1 MAAQKEKSTIQNR
14 IQSIPPVMI
23 AGIVFVL
30 IALYLCFRVYT
41 FYLLPKV
48 WRLLI
53 ILMLVLLAGVFLLLS
68 FLRRRKGGALK
79 VIEIIL
85 SVLLLVAS
93 ATLPYIE
100 KKVENLFSNNIRT
113 DVQDFHVYTFTQEY
127 RKAHPELNLPKAVT
141 RNLLDYTDSTFLYQE
156 STSEAQAEALEELN
170 KELGGNADILSKRTL
185 WQTMQAFYGA
195 EAECILLSDTVVDML
210 EETEEYANFRNDT
223 LILKTFRTEIS
234 IAEVK
239 SESLSENPFTVFVA
253 GNDTRSGILS
263 IYGRTDVDILLT
275 VNPKTAQALIISIPR
290 DTYLPN
296 PALDYGA
303 DKLTHLGNDGIMNT
317 IEALNALYRINVK
330 YYAAVNFNTFK
341 IVVDTIGGIDIN
353 NPYDF
358 QGIHRYFNK
367 GEIHLNGEDALD
379 YVRERHTLSSGDFDR
394 NEHQAIVLKAIL
406 QKLTSRMIL
415 EKAGDLLENLSGT
428 VATNIKPSS
437 ILELASQELVAGHD
451 WNIVFYHL
459 GGYGTRAE
467 TVSMPGMQLY
477 VVYPYSSQIIFV
489 GEEIQRV
496 LDGEILEQKELPDAD
511 KTVWEYN

>member
-1 MAAQKEKSTIQNR
+1 MTSKKRNTKSKTQL
-14 IQSIPPVMI
+14 SEVMI
-23 AGIVFVL
+23 SGIALVL
-30 IALYLCFRVYT
+30 VALYLCFRVYT
-41 FYLLPKV
+41 FYLLPKS
-48 WRLLI
+48 WRLILI
-53 ILMLVLLAGVFLLLS
+53 LAIVLLAGMFLFFS
-68 FLRRRKGGALK
+68 YLRKEKGRVLK
-79 VIEIIL
+79 IVEMIL
-85 SVLLLVAS
+85 CVLMLVAGI
-93 ATLPYIE
+93 ALPYIE
-100 KKVENLFSNNIRT
+100 KKAENLFSNHIRT
-113 DVQDFHVYTFTQEY
+113 DVQDFHVYTFTEEY
-127 RKAHPELNLPKAVT
+127 RRMHPELELPFSVT
-141 RNLLDYTDSTFLYQE
+141 RNLLDYSDATFLYPE
-156 STSEAQAEALEELN
+156 STSEAQAEALEQLN
-170 KELGGNADILSKRTL
+170 RELGGNANLQNKHTL
-185 WQTMQAFYGA
+185 WQTMQAFYNA

-210 EETEEYANFRNDT
+210 EETEEYANFRYET
-223 LILKTFRTEIS
+223 IILKTFRTEIE

-239 SESLSENPFTVFVA
+239 SESLSQNPFTVFVA

-290 DTYLPN
+290 DTYIPN

-303 DKLTHLGNDGIMNT
+303 DKLTHLGNHGIMNT

-341 IVVDTIGGIDIN
+341 TIIDTLGGLDIYN
-353 NPYDF
+353 AYSFTGGGQTFPEGD
-358 QGIHRYFNK
+358 
-367 GEIHLNGEDALD
+367 IHLDGNEALR
-379 YVRERHTLSSGDFDR
+379 YVQIRYSLPSGDFDR
-394 NEHQAIVLKAIL
+394 NEHQAIVLKAII
-406 QKLTSRMIL
+406 QKLTSRAIL
-415 EKAGDLLENLSGT
+415 EKAGDLLNNLSGT

-437 ILELASQELVAGHD
+437 ILELASQELVARHD
-451 WNIVFYHL
+451 WNIIYYHL

>member
-1 MAAQKEKSTIQNR
+1 MVSQEKKAHKKSVR
-14 IQSIPPVMI
+14 SKMPPVMI
-23 AGIVFVL
+23 TGIILVL
-30 IALYLCFRVYT
+30 VVLYLCFRVYT
-41 FYLLPKV
+41 FYLLPKS
-48 WRLLI
+48 WRLLLVLFLI
-53 ILMLVLLAGVFLLLS
+53 LLAGIFLLFSYVRRKKGKVLKIVEIILCILMLIA
-68 FLRRRKGGALK
+68 
-79 VIEIIL
+79 
-85 SVLLLVAS
+85 SVA
-93 ATLPYIE
+93 LPYIE
-100 KKVENLFSNNIRT
+100 KKAENLFSNNIRT
-113 DVQDFHVYTFTQEY
+113 DVQDFHVYTFTEEY
-127 RKAHPELNLPKAVT
+127 RRVHPELQLPTLVT
-141 RNLLDYTDSTFLYQE
+141 RNLLNYIDATFLYPE
-156 STSEAQAEALEELN
+156 STSEAQAEALQQLN
-170 KELGGNADILSKRTL
+170 KELGGNADLLSKRTL
-185 WQTMQAFYGA
+185 WQTMQAFYSA

-210 EETEEYANFRNDT
+210 EETEEYANFRNET
-223 LILKTFRTEIS
+223 IILKTFRTEIP

-290 DTYLPN
+290 DTYIPN

-303 DKLTHLGNDGIMNT
+303 DKLTHLGNHGIMNT

-406 QKLTSRMIL
+406 QKLTSRTIL
-415 EKAGDLLENLSGT
+415 EKAGNLLENLSGT

>member
-1 MAAQKEKSTIQNR
+1 MVSKNKKNKQN
-14 IQSIPPVMI
+14 SIPPVLLS
-23 AGIVFVL
+23 GIVLVL
-30 IALYLCFRVYT
+30 ITLYLCFRVYT
-41 FYLLPKV
+41 FYLLPRS
-48 WRLLI
+48 WRLILI
-53 ILMLVLLAGVFLLLS
+53 LVLILLAGVFLLLS
-68 FLRRRKGGALK
+68 HLRREKGRVLK

-85 SVLLLVAS
+85 CVLLLIAGV
-93 ATLPYIE
+93 TLPYIE
-100 KKVENLFSNNIRT
+100 KKAENLFSTRIRT
-113 DVQDFHVYTFTQEY
+113 DVQDFHVYTFTEEY
-127 RKAHPELNLPKAVT
+127 RRAHPELGLPTAVT
-141 RNLLDYTDSTFLYQE
+141 RNLLNYIDATFLYPE
-156 STSEAQAEALEELN
+156 STSEAQAEALEQLN
-170 KELGGNADILSKRTL
+170 KELGGEADLQSKHTL
-185 WQTMQAFYGA
+185 WQTMQAFYSA

-210 EETEEYANFRNDT
+210 EETEEYANFRNET
-223 LILKTFRTEIS
+223 IILKTFRTEIE

-239 SESLSENPFTVFVA
+239 SESISQNPFTVFVA

-290 DTYLPN
+290 DTYIPN

-303 DKLTHLGNDGIMNT
+303 DKLTHLGNHGIMNT
-317 IEALNALYRINVK
+317 IEALNALYRINAK
-330 YYAAVNFNTFK
+330 YYAAVNFDTFK
-341 IVVDTIGGIDIN
+341 IVVDTLGGIDIS

-406 QKLTSRMIL
+406 HKLTSRAIL
-415 EKAGDLLENLSGT
+415 EKAGDLLNNLSGT

-437 ILELASQELVAGHD
+437 ILELASQELVTRHD
-451 WNIVFYHL
+451 WNIVYYHL

-489 GEEIQRV
+489 SEEIQRV
-496 LDGEILEQKELPDAD
+496 MDGETLEQKELPDAD